1 MRSCR
6 LIALAARKV
15 NQYLVKPDGA
25 VYVDMNG
32 VRPKVVREGFN
43 LPGSWGCSQLFREG
57 HGWFG
62 KRTNGFE

>member
-1 MRSCR
+1 
-6 LIALAARKV
+6 
-15 NQYLVKPDGA
+15 
-25 VYVDMNG
+25 MNG